1 MRPAEASAGRV
12 KESYWP
18 EQVEATIFTV
28 STLRVGELAAD
39 AVGFCSLIDGCCT
52 VPVISTLCPTCA
64 LSFASLASSLYSLA
78 IDVADVA
85 DPDVP
90 VAPEVLGLSA
100 AFVRMNFASGVV
112 AGVLVDPLVPVGD

>member
-1 MRPAEASAGRV
+1 MEPPARQKDGGRKTDNRANALGGIIRGFGDGGGEGPAGAGMRPAEASAGRV

-52 VPVISTLCPTCA
+52 VPVISTLCPT
-64 LSFASLASSLYSLA
+64 
-78 IDVADVA
+78 
-85 DPDVP
+85 
-90 VAPEVLGLSA
+90 
-100 AFVRMNFASGVV
+100 
-112 AGVLVDPLVPVGD
+112 